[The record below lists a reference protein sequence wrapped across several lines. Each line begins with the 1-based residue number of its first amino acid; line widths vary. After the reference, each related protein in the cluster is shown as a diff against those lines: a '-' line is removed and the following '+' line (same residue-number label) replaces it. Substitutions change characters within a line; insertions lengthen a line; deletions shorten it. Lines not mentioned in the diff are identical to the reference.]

1 MGCSSVIHADSDL
14 ILGTN
19 EFTDK
24 LKNIK
29 EKAQFFFGN
38 IFMARFSIHFLVTLV
53 ILCFFVLF
61 GVFR

>member
-1 MGCSSVIHADSDL
+1 MGCSSIIHADSDP

-19 EFTDK
+19 EFTNK
-24 LKNIK
+24 FKNIREGK
-29 EKAQFFFGN
+29 KIFGN
-38 IFMARFSIHFLVTLV
+38 IFMARFSIHFLVTLI